1 MPGLRPELVIALIRS
16 LPKELRRPLV
26 PVPDVAAQAL
36 ESMQPRREPLLDAL
50 ARELERLRG
59 VRVTRDAWD
68 VARLPAHLRMTFRLE
83 DEQGEQI
90 AAGDDLAR
98 LREEVRPRL
107 RAQLTAA
114 LPGLERSDL
123 RAWTIGALPRHVEL
137 PGTGVHGHPALVDE
151 GGAVGVRVLESADA
165 QAHAMRAGTRR
176 LLRLTVPSPLRH
188 VRDGLGN
195 AAQLA
200 IASAPHG
207 SVGAALEDAI
217 EATVD
222 ALVVQAG
229 GPAWDEAGFARL
241 RDHVAGNLVDATAR
255 VVAAMVRILE
265 LAREVE
271 RRLGTLTAEPLQPA
285 RRDVDEQLRRL
296 VHPGFVTEAGVGRL
310 PDIERYLR
318 GAARR
323 LERLPA
329 AQAADLD
336 RMGAVHELEQA
347 YRRRLAALPP
357 GATPPAPLREVP
369 WLLEELRVSH
379 FAQGL
384 GTRAPV
390 SSKRI
395 RRAIEDGG
403 AA

>member
-1 MPGLRPELVIALIRS
+1 VPGLRLELVTALIRS

-26 PVPDVAAQAL
+26 PVPDVAAQLL
-36 ESMQPRREPLLDAL
+36 ERLQPRRKPLLDAL
-50 ARELERLRG
+50 SRELERLRG
-59 VRVTRDAWD
+59 VRVPREAWD

-83 DEQGEQI
+83 DERGERI
-90 AAGDDLAR
+90 AAGDNLAR
-98 LREEVRPRL
+98 LRQDVRPQL

-123 RAWTIGALPRHVEL
+123 RAWTIGDLPRHVEL
-137 PGTGVHGHPALVDE
+137 PGAGVHGYPALVDE
-151 GGAVGVRVLESADA
+151 GGAVGVRVLESPEA
-165 QAHAMRAGTRR
+165 QEAAMRAGTRR

-188 VRDGLGN
+188 VRDRLGN
-195 AAQLA
+195 AAELA

-207 SVGAALEDAI
+207 SVAAALEDAI

-229 GPAWDEAGFARL
+229 GPAWDEAGFAQL
-241 RDHVAGNLVDATAR
+241 RGHVAGHLADATAK
-255 VVAAMVRILE
+255 VVAAMVRILDA
-265 LAREVE
+265 ARDVE
-271 RRLGTLTAEPLQPA
+271 RRLQTLTAEPLQPA
-285 RRDVDEQLRRL
+285 RRDVEEQLGRL
-296 VHPGFVTEAGVGRL
+296 VHRGFVTEAGVGRL

-318 GAARR
+318 AAARR

-336 RMGAVHELEQA
+336 RMGAVHELEHA
-347 YRRRLAALPP
+347 YRRRIAALPP
-357 GATPPAPLREVP
+357 GATPPAPLRELP

-379 FAQGL
+379 FAQAL
-384 GTRAPV
+384 GTRGPV

-395 RRAIEDGG
+395 RRALE
-403 AA
+403 